1 MKILRSILS
10 VVLVLVSTILVS
22 CSSPTQAKIPT
33 VYSPEKIA
41 QLQIFVEPIEAAKE
55 KMTTLKGFIESQN
68 WVDTRTFIHGPL
80 GELRQDMR
88 TLSGKLLPKEQTEAQ
103 KLAQDLLSHFERI
116 DAAAKE
122 RNASLAQAQYVEAL
136 SDLET
141 FLDLIPQTG
150 DKG

>member
-1 MKILRSILS
+1 MKVLRSIVS
-10 VVLVLVSTILVS
+10 VILVLLTSALVS

-33 VYSPEKIA
+33 VYTPEKIA
-41 QLQIFVEPIEAAKE
+41 QLQIYAEPIETARE

-88 TLSGKLLPKEQTEAQ
+88 TLASKLLPKEEKEAL
-103 KLAQDLLSHFERI
+103 KASQDLFIHFERI

-122 RNASLAQAQYVEAL
+122 RNSSLAESQFMEAL
-136 SDLET
+136 NDFET
-141 FLDLIPQTG
+141 FLDLIPQNS
-150 DKG
+150 